1 LPVDPP
7 REVRLLDGYQGAG
20 RAEIRREDFEMVL
33 RLARLEGLVFDP
45 VYTGKA
51 FAGVLHTLERDP
63 KAFGRRVCFVHT
75 GGVFSV
81 FPYRSAFSRLS
92 DGDTLVNS

>member
-1 LPVDPP
+1 
-7 REVRLLDGYQGAG
+7 
-20 RAEIRREDFEMVL
+20 VL

-45 VYTGKA
+45 VYTAKA
-51 FAGVLHTLERDP
+51 FGGLLDTLRRDP
-63 KAFGRRVCFVHT
+63 KALGRRVCFVHT

-81 FPYRSAFSRLS
+81 FPYRAALSRLC